1 MTSAFL
7 VQQREAFLEHVD
19 RWFQEIPVFSID
31 RELAHPERAAVFS
44 ADMVVGFCNQGALAS
59 PRVAS
64 LVPTVVRLF
73 QRAHSAG
80 VRKFVL
86 AQDTHHED
94 TPEFRS
100 FPSHCVRGTEESQT
114 IPELRDLPF
123 SGEFVIV
130 EKNSLHPALGTTLD
144 QWLEAHLELQDLIV
158 VGDCTDL
165 CTYHLAMHLRLRANA
180 FGLAEQ
186 RVIVPANAVDTYDM
200 PIDVAKEVGAFP
212 HPGDLF
218 HRIFLYH
225 MALNGIH
232 VVSAVE

>member
-1 MTSAFL
+1 MTSASL
-7 VQQREAFLEHVD
+7 VQQSEAFLEHVD
-19 RWFQEIPVFSID
+19 RWFQELPVFSID
-31 RELAHPERAAVFS
+31 EELTHPERAAVFS
-44 ADMVVGFCNQGALAS
+44 VDMVVGFCSQGSLAS

-64 LVPTVVRLF
+64 LIPTVVELF
-73 QRAHSAG
+73 HRAHSAG
-80 VRKFVL
+80 VRNFVL

-94 TPEFRS
+94 APEFRS
-100 FPSHCVRGTEESQT
+100 FPPHCVRGTEESQT
-114 IPELRDLPF
+114 VPELREMPF
-123 SGEFVIV
+123 SGDFFIV

-144 QWLEAHLELQDLIV
+144 QWLEAHQGLQDLIV

-186 RVIVPANAVDTYDM
+186 RVIVPANAVDTYEL
-200 PIDVAKEVGAFP
+200 PIEVAKEVGAPP
-212 HPGDLF
+212 HPGDFF

-232 VVSAVE
+232 IVSAVE